1 MLFQEVYRGSD
12 PFFMLLG
19 SIYSFCK
26 VPCFHLLARRG
37 IACANDICEREPD
50 RKWIEYILCF
60 PSRIQ
65 ISDLI

>member
-1 MLFQEVYRGSD
+1 
-12 PFFMLLG
+12 MLLG

-37 IACANDICEREPD
+37 IVCAKGNCEWELD
-50 RKWIEYILCF
+50 RKWIEYVLRF